1 MKLIS
6 SLLFRLALLLMSS
19 TTQAQSTDFFVG
31 EWDVTIKDT
40 PNGTVNVVLSLERVE
55 GKLVGKF
62 IDAATSTETTMSQIT
77 EGENTVTLYFF
88 AEGYD
93 LYLTL
98 QPEGEENVTGILMD
112 SFAVEG
118 KRVKK

>member
-6 SLLFRLALLLMSS
+6 SLFFGLALLLMSS
-19 TTQAQSTDFFVG
+19 TTQAKSTDFFVG
-31 EWDVTIKDT
+31 EWEVTIKDT

-62 IDAATSTETTMSQIT
+62 IDASTSTETTMSQIT

-98 QPEGEENVTGILMD
+98 QPEGEENVPGRLMD
-112 SFAVEG
+112 AFAVEG

>member
-1 MKLIS
+1 M
-6 SLLFRLALLLMSS
+6 
-19 TTQAQSTDFFVG
+19 
-31 EWDVTIKDT
+31 
-40 PNGTVNVVLSLERVE
+40 
-55 GKLVGKF
+55 
-62 IDAATSTETTMSQIT
+62 
-77 EGENTVTLYFF
+77 TLYFF